1 MLVGDRRANNQPT
14 EPPLITLFDFCWV
27 FIQTEPQLLMCSSVM
42 KFILFVLSLLH
53 INIVGVFVF
62 CFVLFNV
69 FVFVFVFVFVCLF
82 FHLPCQC
89 ICFTQLGIVL
99 VNSV

>member
-1 MLVGDRRANNQPT
+1 MGDRRANNQPT

-27 FIQTEPQLLMCSSVM
+27 FIQTEPQLLMCSSMM

-69 FVFVFVFVFVCLF
+69 FVFVFVFFVFSFTLSMHLF
-82 FHLPCQC
+82 YTAGYC
-89 ICFTQLGIVL
+89 V
-99 VNSV
+99 SE